1 MLSLAAVFAHC
12 QRGDHGIENGEGDQA
27 GGRVQREC

>member
-12 QRGDHGIENGEGDQA
+12 QREDHGIENGEGDQA